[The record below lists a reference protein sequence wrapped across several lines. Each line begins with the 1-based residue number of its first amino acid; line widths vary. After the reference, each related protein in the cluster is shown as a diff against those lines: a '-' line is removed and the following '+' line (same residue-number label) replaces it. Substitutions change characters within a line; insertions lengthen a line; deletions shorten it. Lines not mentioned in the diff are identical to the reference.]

1 MFLKLTRLTW
11 RNALRNKRRTML
23 TVSSAAISLFL
34 LTTLAMVYRALGTPY
49 QGADTT
55 PRMMVRRLS
64 GIVYSMPSS
73 YCEQIKNVPGVAA
86 VSRMNWFGGY
96 WVDPQNQF
104 ANFAVDADT
113 VFQVIGSASIPP
125 DQLKAFQRERNAAV
139 AGRRLIEKYHWKIG
153 DRITLLGSPYPF
165 RPELV
170 LRGIYTGGPEDH
182 FYFHFDYLNEA
193 MGGHFD
199 RVGLFWIRL
208 EHPEQASS
216 VSKAIDALF
225 SNTDAETKTES
236 ENNFLLGFV
245 SMLGNVRGML
255 LMIGSAVGFAIL
267 LIVANTMAM
276 SIRERFSEAAVLRV
290 LGFRRRHILGLFVG
304 ESLMLTLAGALVG
317 VGGAKLLFDTLGLT
331 KVAVFVWADLRVRPD
346 TLVFCVG
353 AALLIAVLASGW
365 PAYRASRSNLSEALR
380 FVG

>member
-1 MFLKLTRLTW
+1 MALKLARLLW
-11 RNALRNKRRTML
+11 RNVLRNKRRTIL

-34 LTTLAMVYRALGTPY
+34 LTTLAMAYRAMSTPY
-49 QGADTT
+49 PGAESM

-73 YCEQIKNVPGVAA
+73 YGPRIRTVPGVAA

-96 WVDPQNQF
+96 WVDPKNEF

-113 VFQVIGSASIPP
+113 VFDVIGEASIPG
-125 DQLKAFQRERNAAV
+125 DQLQAFQRERNAAV
-139 AGRRLIEKYHWKIG
+139 AGQRLINKYHWKLG

-165 RPELV
+165 QPDLV
-170 LRGIYTGGPEDH
+170 LRGIFTGGPDDQ

-193 MGGHFD
+193 MGGHYD
-199 RVGLFWIRL
+199 RVSLYWIRL
-208 EHPEQASS
+208 QRPELAATASQ
-216 VSKAIDALF
+216 AIDAMF
-225 SNTDAETKTES
+225 ANTDAETKTES
-236 ENNFLLGFV
+236 ENNFLLSFV
-245 SMLGNVRGML
+245 SMLGNVQAML
-255 LMIGSAVGFAIL
+255 LMVGGAVAFAVL

-290 LGFRRRHILGLFVG
+290 LGFRARHILALFVG
-304 ESLMLTLAGALVG
+304 ESLVLTLFGALLG

-331 KVAVFVWADLRVRPD
+331 KVSAFVWADLRVRPD
-346 TLVFCVG
+346 TLCLCLAV
-353 AALLIAVLASGW
+353 ALLIALLASGW
-365 PAYRASRSNLSEALR
+365 PAYRASRTNLAEALR